1 MTDDKFEAEFL
12 RAPQTVIDGKA
23 YDTGDFDRTDLS
35 ENTEDD
41 DFDYPDDEFDGE
53 PSLLDLE
60 IQEKEDAAEAE
71 AIVAERRAER
81 VAPTNKGGVSVS
93 LTTDGTI
100 LVHEDG
106 GGRLTID
113 METALFLMGR
123 LGAAVNEVVTAKA
136 EVRKVNPKNL

>member
-71 AIVAERRAER
+71 AVVAERRAAR
-81 VAPTNKGGVSVS
+81 VAPTSKSGVSVT
-93 LTTDGTI
+93 LNTNGAIMVEQNGVT
-100 LVHEDG
+100 LV
-106 GGRLTID
+106 LD

-123 LGAAVNEVVTAKA
+123 LGSAVNEVITARS

>member
-12 RAPQTVIDGKA
+12 RSPQTVIDGKA
-23 YDTGDFDRTDLS
+23 Y

-41 DFDYPDDEFDGE
+41 DFDYPEDEFDGE

-71 AIVAERRAER
+71 QIVAERRAAR
-81 VAPTNKGGVSVS
+81 AVKSDQSGVAVTLNTNGA
-93 LTTDGTI
+93 I
-100 LVHEDG
+100 LVEQNG
-106 GGRLTID
+106 VTLALD
-113 METALFLMGR
+113 METALFVMGR
-123 LGAAVNEVVTAKA
+123 LGAAVNEVITARS

>member
-23 YDTGDFDRTDLS
+23 YDTDLS

-60 IQEKEDAAEAE
+60 IQEKEDAAEA
-71 AIVAERRAER
+71 IVAERRAER
-81 VAPTNKGGVSVS
+81 VAPTSKGGVSVS

-100 LVHEDG
+100 LVREDG

-123 LGAAVNEVVTAKA
+123 LGAAVNEVVTARS